1 MMQTNLDPKTAYQT
15 LERFQVVDVREP
27 EEWREGVLPGA
38 LRLPLSKL
46 PSLAAQYLERDKPV
60 LLYCRSGNRSQEARE
75 TLRKLGHPQVWHL
88 EGGLKAWREAG
99 IPCASP
105 V

>member
-1 MMQTNLDPKTAYQT
+1 MNLNVKEAYQT
-15 LERFQVVDVREP
+15 LERYQVVDVREP
-27 EEWREGVLPGA
+27 HEWAEGVLPGA

-46 PSLAAQYLERDKPV
+46 ERLAPLYLERERPV
-60 LLYCRSGNRSQEARE
+60 LLYCRSGNRSQEALK
-75 TLRKLGHPQVWHL
+75 TLQNLGHKKVWQL

-99 IPCASP
+99 LPCASP

>member
-1 MMQTNLDPKTAYQT
+1 MSQTNLDPKTAYQT
-15 LERFQVVDVREP
+15 LDRYQVVDVREP
-27 EEWREGVLPGA
+27 EEWCEGVLPGA

-46 PSLAAQYLERDKPV
+46 SGLAAQYLERDRPV

-75 TLRKLGHPQVWHL
+75 TLLRLGHPKVWHL
-88 EGGLKAWREAG
+88 EGGLKAWCEAG
-99 IPCASP
+99 IPCDSP

>member
-1 MMQTNLDPKTAYQT
+1 MKRNLDAKTAYNT
-15 LERFQVVDVREP
+15 LMHYQVVDVREP
-27 EEWREGVLPGA
+27 EEWREGLLPGA

-46 PSLAAQYLERDKPV
+46 SSLAPQYLERDKPV
-60 LLYCRSGNRSQEARE
+60 LLYCRSGNRSQEARD
-75 TLRKLGHPQVWHL
+75 TLLKMGHLKVWQL
-88 EGGLKAWREAG
+88 EGGLKAWCEAG